1 MSLCYVLFLFD
12 CLLVVLSLSIGEWV
26 HDPCYLQR
34 PFAADRSAPLK
45 VKSKNRCS
53 PQERPSQKLK
63 TKIETQPKP
72 SSKRI
77 ENASLASFLAL
88 RCKSWVKQMG
98 WVVVFHAFFCKRLR
112 RGHCVLAEGRYH
124 ASTYAT
130 ARASPTSSLGIAC
143 ASALVHV
150 RFASA

>member
-77 ENASLASFLAL
+77 ENASLASYFGRLWGGVHDPVHLNRPFTLEHCQTDAIMIRSVLNNAL
-88 RCKSWVKQMG
+88 
-98 WVVVFHAFFCKRLR
+98 
-112 RGHCVLAEGRYH
+112 
-124 ASTYAT
+124 TII
-130 ARASPTSSLGIAC
+130 ARDLWDG
-143 ASALVHV
+143 
-150 RFASA
+150 